1 MDTSRL
7 WARRLFA
14 LALFISFLGIAYA
27 LLHVGLSSNAV
38 AAGATAAI
46 VTAAIGWV
54 VFRAQPYDPP
64 PVANVLRAARDLRR
78 SSGRL
83 MAGFFIHF

>member
-1 MDTSRL
+1 
-7 WARRLFA
+7 LFA

-27 LLHVGLSSNAV
+27 LLHVGLSPNAV

-54 VFRAQPYDPP
+54 VFRA
-64 PVANVLRAARDLRR
+64 NRMIRR
-78 SSGRL
+78 LWRTFCAPRGIS
-83 MAGFFIHF
+83 AGHQED